1 MREPL
6 LPVFPPTKQEA
17 IHIASALTAQL
28 VRGKTLNAPIGKYA
42 IAICKV
48 FDMPLA
54 PGEDAMK
61 ISFDKLIE
69 WRHAISFNVV
79 RPKEFEVLIPQL
91 IEIYGRT
98 EELGIRGAIAS
109 EVQTR
114 NDRKAANKY
123 RKPREEYRRRENTAA
138 PLYLPENPF
147 ND

>member
-1 MREPL
+1 MREPI

-17 IHIASALTAQL
+17 ISIASRLTQQL
-28 VRGKTLNAPIGKYA
+28 IVGKNLNAPIGKYA
-42 IAICKV
+42 LSICRV
-48 FDMPLA
+48 FEIPLL
-54 PGEDAMK
+54 PNEDAIK
-61 ISFDKLIE
+61 VAFDKLIE
-69 WRHAISFNVV
+69 WRHAISFNIV

-123 RKPREEYRRRENTAA
+123 RQYRRRQNTTPS
-138 PLYLPENPF
+138 PLFLPENPYA
-147 ND
+147 D